1 MDESNKAADKAAETP
16 AAAPVVP
23 PVSEPKPVVPT
34 ASKNNSNGVVPA
46 GKPGS
51 SKGLII
57 GLCCGGAALILIVV
71 LCIIFIPMLFGIDWE
86 KSKEAASNFK
96 DAYSS
101 IDSDCGD
108 VMTYAGSTYKTE
120 SEYDEYVNKC
130 QEAVNKYKTA
140 AGEIGKASAVKKDK
154 DIKEKYEKFKASYD
168 KTEAAIE
175 QIPVIFK
182 DVHAFMLK
190 VDGLYDEDMET
201 ISDEKID
208 EIVKPLVESENE
220 ALRNMG
226 NDMASQIKNYISVY
240 KTYVEA
246 RQLWYDTSYSDPNYN
261 SVKQAYENARDAYY
275 DTDYVEPDVD
285 IETLLGITEDDLDDL
300 DNAARDLYNEIM
312 DKYRE
317 NN

>member
-1 MDESNKAADKAAETP
+1 MDESNKAADKAAEAP

-34 ASKNNSNGVVPA
+34 ASNNSNSVVPA

-86 KSKEAASNFK
+86 KTKEAASNFK

-108 VMTYAGSTYKTE
+108 VMTYASSTYKTE
-120 SEYDEYVNKC
+120 SEYDKYVTKC
-130 QEAVNKYKTA
+130 QEAIEKYKA
-140 AGEIGKASAVKKDK
+140 AADEIGKASGVKKNK

-168 KTEAAIE
+168 KTEAAVE

-182 DVHAFMLK
+182 DVHAFVIKM
-190 VDGLYDEDMET
+190 DDMYDEDMDT
-201 ISDEKID
+201 ITDAKID

-226 NDMASQIKNYISVY
+226 NDMASQLKNYVSVY
-240 KTYVEA
+240 KAYVEA
-246 RQLWYDTSYSDPNYN
+246 RELWYETSYSDPNYN
-261 SVKQAYENARDAYY
+261 SVKQAYEDARDIYY
-275 DTDYVEPDVD
+275 DTDYVEPDMD
-285 IETLLGITEDDLDDL
+285 IEDLLGISEDDLDDL
-300 DNAARDLYNEIM
+300 DEAAQDLYNKIM
-312 DKYRE
+312 SEYKA

>member
-34 ASKNNSNGVVPA
+34 ASNNNSNGVVPA

-57 GLCCGGAALILIVV
+57 GLCCGGALILIVV

-108 VMTYAGSTYKTE
+108 VLSYAGSTYKTE
-120 SEYDEYVNKC
+120 SDYDKYVTKC
-130 QEAVNKYKTA
+130 QEAIEKYKTA
-140 AGEIGKASAVKKDK
+140 VDEISKASAVKKDK
-154 DIKEKYEKFKASYD
+154 DIKEKYGKFKESYD

-190 VDGLYDEDMET
+190 VDDLYDEDMDS

-226 NDMASQIKNYISVY
+226 NDMASQLKNYISVY
-240 KTYVEA
+240 KAYVEA
-246 RQLWYDTSYSDPNYN
+246 RQLWYDTSYSDPNYS
-261 SVKQAYENARDAYY
+261 SVKQAYDNARDAYY

-285 IETLLGITEDDLDDL
+285 VETLLGITEDDLDDL
-300 DNAARDLYNEIM
+300 DGAASDLYNEIM